1 MVLDVLGAVDTQV
14 FGKMLRRLADKNV
27 QGSLSLLEEIILQ
40 GRELTQFVTDF
51 IWYLRNLLLLK
62 TSENIEDVVDVSTDN
77 LSLMQEEA
85 ELVSENALM
94 RYIRIF
100 SELSGQL
107 RYAVGKRIMIEM
119 TLIKICRPS
128 METKN
133 DALLERIRDLE
144 HKLETGNFAAPQST
158 VTVAAQD
165 APAEELQERPQLPKA
180 VPEDIQQVVGRWG
193 EIVQK
198 TGQPMRTYLS
208 GSKLSLGGENRLLI
222 VLPDGLQSDYFI
234 KHPENKD
241 SLQDLIGQVIGKEIQ
256 VEVRPLAK
264 EQSFERSYIDLSQ
277 IVHMEI
283 EEE

>member
-1 MVLDVLGAVDTQV
+1 
-14 FGKMLRRLADKNV
+14 MLRRLADKNV

-158 VTVAAQD
+158 VAVAAQD